1 MVTIKIGGKEE
12 RYEDGVKYEVIAEV
26 HQNDFVSQIA
36 LVTVN
41 GKIRELMK
49 RVDRDCELDFITYA
63 DDIGHKTYVRTA
75 IMLMLK
81 AIKDVAGMEGGCQC
95 EGGICHRRR
104 LLLRFQERFE
114 AG

>member
-36 LVTVN
+36 LVTVT

-49 RVDRDCELDFITYA
+49 PLRMWRA
-63 DDIGHKTYVRTA
+63 W
-75 IMLMLK
+75 
-81 AIKDVAGMEGGCQC
+81 
-95 EGGICHRRR
+95 RR
-104 LLLRFQERFE
+104 LPM
-114 AG
+114 